1 MRSIFGRMGSVQG
14 RAARARLAARV
25 AGSVTVLALTVALVA
40 PVGASAWK
48 YVFQDFFEIQGGA
61 IGAAFA
67 VAKKCNGGKLG
78 YYNFHSKAGGF
89 AGRDR
94 IRDRRSSSTCRCSR
108 SSSRSK
114 DVDIT
119 IDASDDFDPN
129 VINEILDAYGAFWD
143 DTKARWSPGEL
154 TFKHPDLIVF
164 GNLVLAQ
171 GTHLEDFKPKDK
183 C

>member
-1 MRSIFGRMGSVQG
+1 MGSVQG
-14 RAARARLAARV
+14 RAARAGLAARV
-25 AGSVTVLALTVALVA
+25 AGSVTVLALTVALIA

-48 YVFQDFFEIQGGA
+48 YVFQDFFEIQGGG

-78 YYNFHSKAGGF
+78 YYNFRSKAGGF
-89 AGRDR
+89 GGETEFEIEVKLDLPVFEKFKS
-94 IRDRRSSSTCRCSR
+94 I
-108 SSSRSK
+108 K
-114 DVDIT
+114 DVHIT

-129 VINEILDAYGAFWD
+129 VINEILNAYGAFWD
-143 DTKARWSPGEL
+143 DTKAKWSPGEL